1 MATNNLTGYGLSTR
15 FMFDGDERKYA
26 LWETKFYAHLHTLKV
41 KKGLENMLQMQERMQ
56 TLNAEL
62 IQLLD
67 DRRLSPI
74 MHDAKDD
81 GKKALQIL
89 KEHALYESR
98 KTEGDCLVRW
108 T

>member
-1 MATNNLTGYGLSTR
+1 M
-15 FMFDGDERKYA
+15 GDKVLRSPSYLEGEEGVGKYVTDA
-26 LWETKFYAHLHTLKV
+26 GKNTDTY
-41 KKGLENMLQMQERMQ
+41 
-56 TLNAEL
+56 AEL

-98 KTEGDCLVRW
+98 KTEGDCLVR
-108 T
+108 